1 MKCYSKG
8 KASKRYEFGSKV
20 SVAITAKNCW
30 VLGVRSFT
38 QSVHDV
44 LTLKPALDQVRRLIG
59 RGLRKVY
66 VDKGYRG
73 KKHHPGDVEISVCGV
88 GKRSPYE
95 RRQMKRRNC
104 VEGIIGHM
112 KNDGWMGRNFLSG
125 VEGDSVNAVLCG
137 AGQNMRKL
145 MREVRG
151 CPDFI
156 FLFFKGIYF
165 LLKRALFQ
173 IKELKLGST

>member
-1 MKCYSKG
+1 
-8 KASKRYEFGSKV
+8 
-20 SVAITAKNCW
+20 
-30 VLGVRSFT
+30 
-38 QSVHDV
+38 
-44 LTLKPALDQVRRLIG
+44 
-59 RGLRKVY
+59 
-66 VDKGYRG
+66 
-73 KKHHPGDVEISVCGV
+73 
-88 GKRSPYE
+88 
-95 RRQMKRRNC
+95 
-104 VEGIIGHM
+104 M

-137 AGQNMRKL
+137 AGQNIRKL